1 MWHVYILE
9 CADGSFYTG
18 IAKDVAARMA
28 QHSSGTGAKYTKGR
42 GPFILRLEEPYATR
56 SEALKREL
64 AIKALSREQKLQLI
78 QQR

>member
-42 GPFILRLEEPYATR
+42 GPFALRLEESYATK

-64 AIKALSREQKLQLI
+64 AIKALSRDQKLQLI